1 MNSEQNK
8 VDLLTAFKLRDKFSD
23 QAWNNRGL
31 NPSSSEISSNLT
43 RLFNLSADEL
53 IEAVQNNASEK
64 QLKSLLKYQLS
75 KFNKLDYDTEEKEF
89 ICDLFFELAKIV
101 NIDFKDNLSSW
112 LYGSALTTLMKIRAA
127 LNPRKVIETINQ
139 NCPTC
144 KTSLDTFILKKE
156 EGIPD
161 YSWMIVQCKNC
172 KDYSIVNPGP
182 NVKEMKFDNYLI
194 VEQLPK
200 TEFNIEQAEI
210 RLEQIRHFR
219 K

>member
-64 QLKSLLKYQLS
+64 QLKSLLKSQLS
-75 KFNKLDYDTEEKEF
+75 KFNKHDYDTEEKEF
-89 ICDLFFELAKIV
+89 ICELFFELAQIV

>member
-112 LYGSALTTLMKIRAA
+112 LYGSALTTLIKIRAA
-127 LNPRKVIETINQ
+127 LNPRKIIETIYQ
-139 NCPTC
+139 N
-144 KTSLDTFILKKE
+144 
-156 EGIPD
+156 
-161 YSWMIVQCKNC
+161 
-172 KDYSIVNPGP
+172 
-182 NVKEMKFDNYLI
+182 
-194 VEQLPK
+194 
-200 TEFNIEQAEI
+200 
-210 RLEQIRHFR
+210 
-219 K
+219 

>member
-1 MNSEQNK
+1 M
-8 VDLLTAFKLRDKFSD
+8 
-23 QAWNNRGL
+23 
-31 NPSSSEISSNLT
+31 
-43 RLFNLSADEL
+43 
-53 IEAVQNNASEK
+53 
-64 QLKSLLKYQLS
+64 
-75 KFNKLDYDTEEKEF
+75 
-89 ICDLFFELAKIV
+89 
-101 NIDFKDNLSSW
+101 SSW

-200 TEFNIEQAEI
+200 TEFNKEQAEI

>member
-1 MNSEQNK
+1 MFEF
-8 VDLLTAFKLRDKFSD
+8 DLEGYRI
-23 QAWNNRGL
+23 G
-31 NPSSSEISSNLT
+31 EI
-43 RLFNLSADEL
+43 
-53 IEAVQNNASEK
+53 V
-64 QLKSLLKYQLS
+64 
-75 KFNKLDYDTEEKEF
+75 EE
-89 ICDLFFELAKIV
+89 DG
-101 NIDFKDNLSSW
+101 
-112 LYGSALTTLMKIRAA
+112 YGSALTTLMKIRAA

-182 NVKEMKFDNYLI
+182 NVKEMKFDNYLF

-200 TEFNIEQAEI
+200 TEFNKEQAEI